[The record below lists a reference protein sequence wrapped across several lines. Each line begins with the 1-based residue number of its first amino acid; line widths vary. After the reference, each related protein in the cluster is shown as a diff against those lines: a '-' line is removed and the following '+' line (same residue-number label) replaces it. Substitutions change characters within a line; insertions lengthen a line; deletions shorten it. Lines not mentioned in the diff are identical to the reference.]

1 LSLLLF
7 TGFVVAQNPGAH
19 DQQGQSSQAPQQ
31 QARAIRSL
39 GEVKVVKVSGRAT
52 LGVAVDR
59 LRETMNDLMDGGTS
73 YLILDLEAVPMIEL
87 QLNWAS
93 RPLPD

>member
-1 LSLLLF
+1 
-7 TGFVVAQNPGAH
+7 
-19 DQQGQSSQAPQQ
+19 
-31 QARAIRSL
+31 
-39 GEVKVVKVSGRAT
+39 
-52 LGVAVDR
+52 
-59 LRETMNDLMDGGTS
+59 MDGGTS